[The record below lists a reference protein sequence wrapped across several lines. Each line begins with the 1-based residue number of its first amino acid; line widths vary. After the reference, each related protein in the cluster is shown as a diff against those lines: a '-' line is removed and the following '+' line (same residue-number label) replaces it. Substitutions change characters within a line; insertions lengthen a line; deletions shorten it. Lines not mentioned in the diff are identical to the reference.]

1 MGRYA
6 QRKSEEKYEKEK
18 AGCCLIFWTKVCGY
32 ENH

>member
-18 AGCCLIFWTKVCGY
+18 AGCWLVVWDNCPL
-32 ENH
+32 